1 MPTQPQITAAN
12 RKYVSPSFSSLSDPF
27 YSTIQAA
34 INSITD
40 ASPTNAYGIYIY
52 PGNYNESITLTSYIS
67 LIGSGI
73 QSTII
78 KGNGTN
84 PAITGPATDSGAG
97 QCYIVSLTIDGNGQS
112 AFVLADNSQTTYK
125 YSFFFDVYII
135 TSVSGNTAIAVGNY
149 QLLRIFNTH
158 IINQSSIK
166 FDQGILT
173 TGNAQVRIHNSQI
186 AFVSNYCI
194 NHQSTEYT
202 EAYDSFIVGGAACN
216 CTAGIINF
224 YVCQIVGRIDA
235 YNSSKIKHIDSFH
248 AGSINSY
255 DSSTIWVS
263 GLGWAEESQSVVT
276 FFLSGSGSKIIV
288 TNSRAN
294 VSSNSTYVVYVN
306 STSAIFKAFNS
317 QFNNPGSGSTITG
330 ISGATVYL
338 YYCVMNKDINT
349 VSKSSDSDY
358 IVTANSE

>member
-1 MPTQPQITAAN
+1 MANQPQISAAN
-12 RKYVSPSFSSLSDPF
+12 RKYVSPSFTGLSDPF

-40 ASPTNAYGIYIY
+40 ASPTNTYGIYVY

-67 LIGSGI
+67 ILGSGI

-84 PAITGPATDSGAG
+84 PAITGPASDSGAG
-97 QCYIVSLTIDGNGQS
+97 QCYIVGLTIDGNGQG
-112 AFVLADNSQTTYK
+112 AFVLPDNSQTNYK
-125 YSFFFDVYII
+125 NSFFFDIYIV
-135 TSVSGNTAIAVGNY
+135 TSVSASTAITVENN
-149 QLLRIFNTH
+149 QSLIIFNTH
-158 IINQSSIK
+158 IINQSVK
-166 FDQGILT
+166 YNEGILT
-173 TGNAQVRIHNSQI
+173 TGNAQVRIHNSEI
-186 AFVSNYCI
+186 AFVSSYCI
-194 NHQSTEYT
+194 DHQSTAYT
-202 EAYDSFIVGGAACN
+202 EAYNSFIVGGAACN
-216 CTAGIINF
+216 CTAGIINL

-235 YNSSKIKHIDSFH
+235 YNSSKVKHVDSFH

-317 QFNNPGSGSTITG
+317 QFNNPGSGATITG
-330 ISGATVYL
+330 VSGATVYL
-338 YYCVMNKDINT
+338 YYCVMNKDIST
-349 VSKSSDSDY
+349 VSKSSDSVY
-358 IVTANSE
+358 IVSANSE